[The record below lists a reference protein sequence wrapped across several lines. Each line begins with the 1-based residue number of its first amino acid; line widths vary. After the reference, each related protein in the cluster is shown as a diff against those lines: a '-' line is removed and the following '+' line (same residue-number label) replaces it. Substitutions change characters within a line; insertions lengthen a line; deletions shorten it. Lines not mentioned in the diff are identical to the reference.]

1 MFHLSMFIGLCTT
14 RVKKAVVSA
23 RGGRGGKDE
32 TEIQRGGLQCR
43 GEKGECHF

>member
-32 TEIQRGGLQCR
+32 TEIQRGGAAVQGR
-43 GEKGECHF
+43 EG

>member
-1 MFHLSMFIGLCTT
+1 MFIGLCTT

-32 TEIQRGGLQCR
+32 TEIQRGGAAVQGR
-43 GEKGECHF
+43 EG